1 MRILCRH
8 SGLSQIISPA
18 AFRGGSCIL
27 LTASFGRAR
36 ASVDKEEKDFLRGI
50 IDASVDALRGLG

>member
-1 MRILCRH
+1 M
-8 SGLSQIISPA
+8 SPA

-36 ASVDKEEKDFLRGI
+36 ASVDEEEEDFLRGI
-50 IDASVDALRGLG
+50 IDASVDAIIDRGPGSLRGLG